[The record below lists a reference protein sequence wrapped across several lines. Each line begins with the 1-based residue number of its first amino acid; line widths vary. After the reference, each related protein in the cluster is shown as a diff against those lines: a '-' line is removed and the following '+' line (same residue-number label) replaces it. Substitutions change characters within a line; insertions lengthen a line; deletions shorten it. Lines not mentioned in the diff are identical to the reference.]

1 MSVPLRPHVKN
12 DARGEN
18 NVRNSDHPNSMQHS
32 EVSIPRANAVS
43 REALSRYL
51 ATYLDVRR
59 FKDAAPNGLQVEG
72 TPMIHKIVL
81 GVTANQ
87 LLIDAAVD
95 AHADALFVHHGIFW
109 KGDDPRV
116 VGFHRNRIARLIGR
130 NVNLFAYHLPLDAH
144 PEVGNN
150 VQLAKK
156 LGLTINAA
164 VGEQNLVLV
173 GQLGNGLAVK
183 SSVLAAFCARHFGS
197 RVSLFT
203 NSSGLVQKI
212 AWCTGAGGSLL
223 RDAIE
228 AGAEAFITGE
238 ISEHHIHE
246 ARESNVTLITVGH
259 HASERSGIAALGSHL
274 AQKFGVATEF
284 IDVDSPL

>member
-1 MSVPLRPHVKN
+1 
-12 DARGEN
+12 
-18 NVRNSDHPNSMQHS
+18 VRNSDHPNSMQHGD
-32 EVSIPRANAVS
+32 VTIPRANAVS
-43 REALSRYL
+43 RDALSRYL
-51 ATYLDVRR
+51 ATFLDVRKY
-59 FKDAAPNGLQVEG
+59 KDVAPNGLQVEG

-95 AHADALFVHHGIFW
+95 AHADAIFVHHGIFW
-109 KGDDPRV
+109 KGDDPRI
-116 VGFHRNRIARLIGR
+116 VGYHRNRVAQLLAR
-130 NVNLFAYHLPLDAH
+130 NVSLFAYHLPLDAH

-156 LGLTINAA
+156 LGLNVSSAT
-164 VGEQNLVLV
+164 GENNLVLI
-173 GQLGNGLAVK
+173 GQLGAGIPVK
-183 SSVLAAFCARHFGS
+183 SAVLAAFCGRHFGN
-197 RVSLFT
+197 RVAMYT
-203 NSSGLVQKI
+203 SSTGLVQKI
-212 AWCTGAGGSLL
+212 GWCTGAGGSLL
-223 RDAIE
+223 RDAID
-228 AGAEAFITGE
+228 AGVEAFITGE

-259 HASERSGIAALGSHL
+259 HASERGGIAALGAHL